1 MKIGICG
8 KMCSG
13 KTTLAN
19 KIIDFNKNK
28 KYVKDSFANKVYEIA
43 YELFNMKEKD
53 RYLLQQIGT
62 NMRNID
68 NNVWINYII
77 SKHKDTK
84 NIIIDDVRY
93 KNELLEL
100 KKNGYFLIKLKISS
114 ELQKK
119 RIINLYKS
127 NSKNHLDNINH
138 SSEISL
144 DNTEDEMFNLIINID
159 KDDIDNIISTQLS

>member
-1 MKIGICG
+1 M
-8 KMCSG
+8 
-13 KTTLAN
+13 
-19 KIIDFNKNK
+19 
-28 KYVKDSFANKVYEIA
+28 
-43 YELFNMKEKD
+43 
-53 RYLLQQIGT
+53 
-62 NMRNID
+62 
-68 NNVWINYII
+68 
-77 SKHKDTK
+77 
-84 NIIIDDVRY
+84 
-93 KNELLEL
+93 
-100 KKNGYFLIKLKISS
+100 IKLKISS